1 MYRVGT
7 WACPR
12 HPSIWFQYR
21 LVVVVASGLAGR
33 GGLWTRRQDV
43 TTVVAMCYCGHDS
56 SGLRLLG
63 TCARLPS
70 HHEAYSSSMTAAHS
84 QHLLRKVMGLSL
96 YASCAS
102 SVGRQRVPIMTI
114 TLHCEK

>member
-1 MYRVGT
+1 M
-7 WACPR
+7 
-12 HPSIWFQYR
+12 
-21 LVVVVASGLAGR
+21 ASAGR
-33 GGLWTRRQDV
+33 SGLWTRRQDV
-43 TTVVAMCYCGHDS
+43 TTVIAACCGGHDS

-84 QHLLRKVMGLSL
+84 QPLLCKVMGLPL

-102 SVGRQRVPIMTI
+102 SVGRQRAPIMTI
-114 TLHCEK
+114 TLHCEQLATTFEHPRTVQAGTVSVR

>member
-1 MYRVGT
+1 MLAHMDV
-7 WACPR
+7 P
-12 HPSIWFQYR
+12 
-21 LVVVVASGLAGR
+21 VASVQTVLVANGLAGR
-33 GGLWTRRQDV
+33 GGLWTRCQDFTSV
-43 TTVVAMCYCGHDS
+43 IAIAVCYCGHDS

-84 QHLLRKVMGLSL
+84 QALLCKVMGLPL

-114 TLHCEK
+114 TLHCEQ